1 MGGAMATPDGN
12 LKWRPCLPSLN
23 GMAHHTLAATYHA
36 AIMLTHHAAIMLT
49 HHADRGTARVVQC
62 AC

>member
-36 AIMLTHHAAIMLT
+36 AIMLTHHA
-49 HHADRGTARVVQC
+49 DRGTARVVQC